1 VGRCVAA
8 HTLAAAQQR
17 CGRLEVAAMSQ
28 ATVSVNENIERAR
41 RGYAAFDNGDLD
53 TIRDLLDPDVVWHVS
68 GRSRFA
74 RDYHGIDDVFGNFFA
89 PIMTETGGTLKN
101 EVHDVLASDDH
112 VVVLFTQRAERQGKK
127 IEVRFVNVEHIR
139 DGKVTESWFF
149 TDDAY
154 ALDDFY
160 S

>member
-1 VGRCVAA
+1 
-8 HTLAAAQQR
+8 
-17 CGRLEVAAMSQ
+17 MSQ
-28 ATVSVNENIERAR
+28 AAVSVNENIERAR

-53 TIRDLLDPDVVWHVS
+53 TIRELLDPNIVWHVS

-101 EVHDVLASDDH
+101 EVHDILASDDH

-127 IEVRFVNVEHIR
+127 IEVRFVNVEHVR
-139 DGKVTESWFF
+139 DGRVTESWFF

-154 ALDDFY
+154 SLDDFY